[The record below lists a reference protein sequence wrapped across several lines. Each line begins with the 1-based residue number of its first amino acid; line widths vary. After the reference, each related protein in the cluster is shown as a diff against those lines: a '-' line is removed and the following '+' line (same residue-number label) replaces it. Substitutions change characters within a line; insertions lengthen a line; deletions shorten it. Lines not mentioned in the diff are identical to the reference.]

1 MMHPVRAPG
10 TASRVRRALVLAL
23 PSAALAAA
31 ATPRARAHEH
41 EHEHEG
47 GHGAAAR
54 AGGAPGTAYAALS
67 PLRCADASL
76 ACASA
81 ATPAWAPDGSLWLAW
96 VAGGAVSVARS
107 RDAGA
112 TFAAPVVIGRHGAYA
127 DVGPDARPQIAVGAD
142 GRIAVV
148 YDVFKDE
155 SWNARVLAATSSDG
169 GATFSAPRAVSDDPA
184 SQRFPAIVQAGDGAL
199 FVAWVD
205 KRRVA
210 AAARRGHRQPGAS
223 IAYARSDDMGGTFS
237 ASRIAYPQSCE
248 CCRIGLAVD
257 ASRQPVLLFRAIF
270 GRNVRDHGVVAF
282 GARGSPGPL
291 HRVADDHWAIDA
303 CPHHGPALAIAADG
317 SYHAVWFTQGSAR
330 SGVFYACSRDGGR
343 TFSAPMH
350 LGSPARRISR
360 PYVLAEGTRVW
371 LAWKEFDG
379 ELATVHAQV
388 STDTGARWST
398 PREVART
405 GGYSDHPLLTAHAG
419 KSYLSWQ
426 TQAEGYRL
434 LPLEDR

>member
-1 MMHPVRAPG
+1 MNPSH
-10 TASRVRRALVLAL
+10 VRRALVFAL

-31 ATPRARAHEH
+31 ATPPARA
-41 EHEHEG
+41 HEHEG

-54 AGGAPGTAYAALS
+54 AGGAPGAAYAALS

-169 GATFSAPRAVSDDPA
+169 GTTFSAPRAVCGDPA
-184 SQRFPAIVQAGDGAL
+184 SQRFPAIAQTGEGAL

-205 KRRVA
+205 KRRGA

-223 IAYARSDDMGGTFS
+223 IAYAWSDDMGATFS
-237 ASRIAYPQSCE
+237 ASHIAYPHSCE
-248 CCRIGLAVD
+248 CCRIGLAV
-257 ASRQPVLLFRAIF
+257 AALRQPVLLFRAIF

-282 GARGSPGPL
+282 GGRESPGPL
-291 HRVADDHWAIDA
+291 RRVADDHWAIDA

-317 SYHAVWFTQGSAR
+317 SYHAAWFTQGSAR
-330 SGVFYACSRDGGR
+330 SGVFYAHSHDGGK
-343 TFSAPMH
+343 TFSAPMR
-350 LGSPARRISR
+350 LGNPAQRISR

-388 STDTGARWST
+388 STDAGAGWSA

-419 KSYLSWQ
+419 KAYLSWQ

-434 LPLEDR
+434 LPLE